1 MKKCFLLKET
11 HKTTVFMHQLVLTK
25 KICWRLACFELGINF
40 RRSLMVSVGVSALGR
55 TAIHF
60 IDPGVKVN
68 GHYYRE
74 VLKRDLFADIRKL
87 SDHYIFQQDS
97 APAHRARETIE
108 LLAAETPDFISPT
121 LWPPNSPD
129 LNSVDYTVWSVV

>member
-1 MKKCFLLKET
+1 M
-11 HKTTVFMHQLVLTK
+11 
-25 KICWRLACFELGINF
+25 
-40 RRSLMVSVGVSALGR
+40 
-55 TAIHF
+55 IHY

-74 VLKRDLFADIRKL
+74 VLLKRDLFADIRKL

-97 APAHRARETIE
+97 ALPHRARETIE

>member
-25 KICWRLACFELGINF
+25 KICWRLACFKLGINF

-74 VLKRDLFADIRKL
+74 VLLKRYLFPEIRNFQIITYSNRTVQRLTQLARQLNCLQRKL
-87 SDHYIFQQDS
+87 RTSS
-97 APAHRARETIE
+97 HRLYGLQTVLTLIQLTIK
-108 LLAAETPDFISPT
+108 SR
-121 LWPPNSPD
+121 
-129 LNSVDYTVWSVV
+129 V

>member
-1 MKKCFLLKET
+1 
-11 HKTTVFMHQLVLTK
+11 
-25 KICWRLACFELGINF
+25 
-40 RRSLMVSVGVSALGR
+40 MVSIGVSALER
-55 TAIHF
+55 TAINF

-68 GHYYRE
+68 GNYYRE
-74 VLKRDLFADIRKL
+74 VLLKRDLFPDIREF
-87 SDHYIFQQDS
+87 SDNYIFQHDS

-129 LNSVDYTVWSVV
+129 LNSVDYKVWSIT